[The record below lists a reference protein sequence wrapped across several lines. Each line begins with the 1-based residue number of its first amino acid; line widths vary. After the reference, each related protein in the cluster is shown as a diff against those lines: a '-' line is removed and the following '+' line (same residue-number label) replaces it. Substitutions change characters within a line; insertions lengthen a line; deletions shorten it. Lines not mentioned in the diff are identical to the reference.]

1 MKSVAIIGNAPN
13 TLIGFRLDLIRDLI
27 ERGNRVYAFSTSYS
41 PKQKKIIEDVG
52 AIPVEY
58 EVSRSGLN
66 PLKEFAVILKLKRLF
81 KNYKIDSTLAYFIK
95 PVIYASIAAKFAGVS
110 NINSMIAGLGYAF
123 TIEPDKKF
131 EFKRLAV
138 KGVLKVLFRVALR
151 FNQIVFFQNPDD
163 LEYFVQKKLVKSKQA
178 ISVNGSG
185 VNTARYS
192 HTEPL
197 LDPVTFISA
206 GRLVKEKGIE
216 EFIEA
221 AKLLKQRYEE
231 AKFIVLGGTDENPNG
246 LDPEKLHKYNSQGII
261 TWPGM
266 VNNVDEWLTKS
277 SVFVL
282 PSYYREG
289 TPRSILEALSIGRPI
304 ITTNLPGCKET
315 VREGKNGY
323 LVPPKDP
330 EKLAEAMERFILQP
344 ELIKIMGLESRKLAE
359 EKYDVR
365 KVNEFMIK
373 EMHFGQ

>member
-1 MKSVAIIGNAPN
+1 MKIAIVGNAPN
-13 TLIGFRLDLIRDLI
+13 TLIGFRLDLIKVLI
-27 ERGNRVYAFSTSYS
+27 NRGNKVYAFSTSYS
-41 PKQKKIIEDVG
+41 SEQKKIVEDVG

-66 PLKEFAVILKLKRLF
+66 PLKELTVIFKLKRLF
-81 KNYKIDSTLAYFIK
+81 KQHQIDSTLAYFIK
-95 PVIYASIAAKFAGVS
+95 PVIYASIAAKLAGAS

-123 TIEPDKKF
+123 TNEPDKKF
-131 EFKRLAV
+131 EAKRLAV
-138 KGVLKVLFRVALR
+138 KGVLKGLFKVALR
-151 FNQIVFFQNPDD
+151 FNHKVFFQNPDD
-163 LEYFVQKKLVKSKQA
+163 LEYFIQKKLVKPTQA

-185 VNTARYS
+185 VNTDRYA
-192 HTEPL
+192 HTEPRM
-197 LDPVTFISA
+197 DPVTFITG
-206 GRLVKEKGIE
+206 GRLVKEKGFE

-221 AKLLKQRYEE
+221 ANLLKQRYAE
-231 AKFIVLGGTDENPNG
+231 AKFVVLGGTDENPNS
-246 LDPEKLHKYNSQGII
+246 LDPEKLRKYNSQGII
-261 TWPGM
+261 KWPGM

-315 VREGKNGY
+315 VTDGENGY

-330 EKLAEAMERFILQP
+330 QKLAEAMERFILQP
-344 ELIKIMGLESRKLAE
+344 DLIKKMGLESRKLAE

-365 KVNEFMIK
+365 KVNKLMIQ
-373 EMHFGQ
+373 EMGL